1 MVVTGCRV
9 FAFPAPVDPAPV
21 DPAPVDPEPVDPA
34 PGDGYRAIA
43 DADATVIPS
52 AARAAAG

>member
-9 FAFPAPVDPAPV
+9 FAF
-21 DPAPVDPEPVDPA
+21 PAPVDPEPVDPA

-43 DADATVIPS
+43 DAGATVIPS
-52 AARAAAG
+52 AARTAAG

>member
-21 DPAPVDPEPVDPA
+21 DPAPVDPA

-43 DADATVIPS
+43 DAGATVIPS

>member
-9 FAFPAPVDPAPV
+9 FAFPEPVDPA
-21 DPAPVDPEPVDPA
+21 PVDPA